1 MKHIE
6 RIAYVLL
13 LVAVL
18 LAFTYLEIA
27 RYVASVGAAG
37 IAVCRLSERY
47 EGSNIRLKRLIRL
60 RRLVGI
66 AYVVGA
72 GLMFRPYNYW
82 LVAYAIAV
90 VLELYTLFVFD
101 HENKKVDTT
110 EELTSKRK

>member
-37 IAVCRLSERY
+37 IPVCRLSERY
-47 EGSNIRLKRLIRL
+47 EGSNVRLKRLMRL

-110 EELTSKRK
+110 KELTSKRK